1 MNLPMQANTKII
13 YIAVQESKQTNSL
26 MKEELKKNLEWLYNF
41 WEKLK
46 MFSGIRTDVLK
57 IREGEIYFCK
67 GETWTCEDV
76 SAYLSYRSKITNA
89 SAVRLLILSR

>member
-1 MNLPMQANTKII
+1 MHSHADK
-13 YIAVQESKQTNSL
+13 ASSHVQESKQANSL
-26 MKEELKKNLEWLYNF
+26 MKKELKKNLEWLYNF

-67 GETWTCEDV
+67 GET
-76 SAYLSYRSKITNA
+76 
-89 SAVRLLILSR
+89 

>member
-1 MNLPMQANTKII
+1 
-13 YIAVQESKQTNSL
+13 

-67 GETWTCEDV
+67 GET
-76 SAYLSYRSKITNA
+76 
-89 SAVRLLILSR
+89 

>member
-13 YIAVQESKQTNSL
+13 YIAVQESKQANSL

-67 GETWTCEDV
+67 GET
-76 SAYLSYRSKITNA
+76 
-89 SAVRLLILSR
+89 